1 MLEAISPSSL
11 LVLGA
16 VSTYVLGFLLR
27 DQIAL
32 RGLVTVGSSLYATYY
47 WTAGPEPL
55 WDAIA
60 GSALIGIASLQGMV
74 RLTWSRLPL
83 AVPRGTEHILRRMGD
98 IEPGLF
104 RQFMKA
110 GKRMTA
116 NAPSILTQQDAP
128 PDALWFVISGS
139 VTLKRQGH
147 AAMAISDGCF
157 IGEIAWLRAG
167 NASATV
173 TVSPG
178 AELVCWSH
186 RDLHRLLK
194 RNQRLDIALQALIAQ
209 NLANKLSTSF
219 PSTQVRENIAV

>member
-32 RGLVTVGSSLYATYY
+32 RGLVTVGSTLYATYY

-60 GSALIGIASLQGMV
+60 GSTLIGIASLQGMV
-74 RLTWSRLPL
+74 RLTWSRLPV
-83 AVPRGTEHILRRMGD
+83 AVPRGTEHILGRMGD

-104 RQFMKA
+104 RQLMKV
-110 GKRMTA
+110 GKRMKA
-116 NAPSILTQQDAP
+116 KAPLTLTRQDTP
-128 PDALWFVISGS
+128 PDALWFVVSGS
-139 VTLKRQGH
+139 VTLERQGH
-147 AAMAISDGCF
+147 TAMTISDGCF

-173 TVSPG
+173 IVSAG
-178 AELVCWSH
+178 AELVRWSH
-186 RDLHRLLK
+186 RDLRRLLN
-194 RNQRLDIALQALIAQ
+194 RNHRLDIALQALIAQ

-219 PSTQVRENIAV
+219 PTAQIPENIAV